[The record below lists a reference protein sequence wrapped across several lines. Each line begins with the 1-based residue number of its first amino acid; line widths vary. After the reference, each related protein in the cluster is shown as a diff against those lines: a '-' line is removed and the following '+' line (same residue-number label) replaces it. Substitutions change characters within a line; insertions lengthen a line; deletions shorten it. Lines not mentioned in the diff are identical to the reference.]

1 MIFYSLPLSVI
12 TGFAE
17 TEPGHPVCLQV
28 PAVVCLRC
36 GLSSHRFAQ
45 STKYFPVRVSGRP
58 GFAESISSVII
69 GVSSF
74 LVLLTMISVIFT
86 FVFKV
91 IGIKLFVLFSLE
103 FSRLVYL

>member
-17 TEPGHPVCLQV
+17 TELGHPVCFQF
-28 PAVVCLRC
+28 PALVCLRC
-36 GLSSHRFAQ
+36 GLSSHRFAR
-45 STKYFPVRVSGRP
+45 STKYFPVKVSGRP
-58 GFAESISSVII
+58 GFAEPISSVII

-74 LVLLTMISVIFT
+74 LVLVTLISIVFT